1 MSCLGDFGA
10 GCATERVGPPPFL
23 SCFSFSQ
30 PSAWRVHQIYETR
43 SESRNLVTPGHQIY
57 APCKCRRAGGHRA
70 VTRLTSA

>member
-30 PSAWRVHQIYETR
+30 PSAWRVPNIRDTVRVTY
-43 SESRNLVTPGHQIY
+43 NLVTPGHQIY